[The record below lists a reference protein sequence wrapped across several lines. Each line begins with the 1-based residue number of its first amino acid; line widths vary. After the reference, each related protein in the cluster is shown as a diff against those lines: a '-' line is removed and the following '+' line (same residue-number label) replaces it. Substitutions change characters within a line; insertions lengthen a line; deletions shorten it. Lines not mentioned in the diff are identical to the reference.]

1 MENKT
6 LFGELPLGWKHV
18 ALSDIT
24 TFISRGRQPKYIASV
39 EGIPVINQK
48 MIRNF
53 TIDYR
58 YVKYND
64 AKKNINKS
72 VFIKIGDT
80 LVNSTGV
87 GTVGRSAYISID
99 PMRPTFVDSHVTIVR
114 PDTAIVDPKFM
125 SVVLSSDV
133 YSNYMGSTLAQ
144 GSTGQVELSR
154 QKLSKMCIP
163 FPPLN
168 TQRLIGTIFDLIDQK
183 IKLNHQIN
191 KNLLKLINNIYLRE
205 YFANPQVAL
214 ADHVA
219 LSDLIQTKTKTFNPK
234 KTSETL
240 VNHFSMPA
248 FDEDQYPI
256 IDKVTSIKSNKNI
269 VEPFSVLVSK
279 MNPQV
284 KRVWLPNISDKI
296 LNVASTEF
304 LTFTADSAEMQ
315 AFIFAIVNNKSYK
328 QFLMSNTT
336 GSTNSRQ
343 RVLPRVAYSFEIAF
357 NRIKAERLGEL
368 LVPFLEKIKLTKS
381 EIQRLKK
388 LRALLLPKLLSGSI
402 NLSSMEEAMKNA

>member
-1 MENKT
+1 METKTVRLGDFATFVNEKCYLNEASRNTYVSTENLKPNRLGVFFPITKLPRTNKVNT
-6 LFGELPLGWKHV
+6 FAKGDILIANIRPYFKKIWHANIAGTHSTDVLNIRSNSKQLLQSYLAVVLSDDRFFDYMMATSKGTKMPRGDKKAIMDFKFELPSFKDQIII
-18 ALSDIT
+18 SDS
-24 TFISRGRQPKYIASV
+24 ISI
-39 EGIPVINQK
+39 INQK
-48 MIRNF
+48 I
-53 TIDYR
+53 
-58 YVKYND
+58 
-64 AKKNINKS
+64 
-72 VFIKIGDT
+72 
-80 LVNSTGV
+80 
-87 GTVGRSAYISID
+87 
-99 PMRPTFVDSHVTIVR
+99 
-114 PDTAIVDPKFM
+114 
-125 SVVLSSDV
+125 
-133 YSNYMGSTLAQ
+133 
-144 GSTGQVELSR
+144 ELN
-154 QKLSKMCIP
+154 Q
-163 FPPLN
+163 
-168 TQRLIGTIFDLIDQK
+168 
-183 IKLNHQIN
+183 QIN
-191 KNLLKLINNIYLRE
+191 KNLLKLIDNIYLRE
-205 YFANPQVAL
+205 YFANSQVVL

>member
-1 MENKT
+1 METKSI
-6 LFGELPLGWKHV
+6 GEVSQVNLSQIRRTHEGPISYIDTSSVIYGKFSFPKIYSSVQDAPSRARRLAKSGDTVISTVRPKMCHYGYISSV
-18 ALSDIT
+18 NEKDIFSTGFVVVHPRRQVIEPYYLYLVLTSDEVTEKLQQIAETSTTTYPSIKPSDIT
-24 TFISRGRQPKYIASV
+24 
-39 EGIPVINQK
+39 
-48 MIRNF
+48 
-53 TIDYR
+53 
-58 YVKYND
+58 
-64 AKKNINKS
+64 
-72 VFIKIGDT
+72 
-80 LVNSTGV
+80 
-87 GTVGRSAYISID
+87 SID
-99 PMRPTFVDSHVTIVR
+99 IIIPSRKYQQDVAGIIGAIDEKIV
-114 PDTAIVDPKFM
+114 
-125 SVVLSSDV
+125 
-133 YSNYMGSTLAQ
+133 
-144 GSTGQVELSR
+144 
-154 QKLSKMCIP
+154 
-163 FPPLN
+163 LN
-168 TQRLIGTIFDLIDQK
+168 Q
-183 IKLNHQIN
+183 QIN

-256 IDKVTSIKSNKNI
+256 IDKVNSIKSNKNI

-388 LRALLLPKLLSGSI
+388 LRALLLPKLLSESI

>member
-1 MENKT
+1 METKT
-6 LFGELPLGWKHV
+6 VRLGDVANVNPRLPLTKGTV
-18 ALSDIT
+18 ARKIPMEALTAHQRHIDS
-24 TFISRGRQPKYIASV
+24 FFYEKYS
-39 EGIPVINQK
+39 GG
-48 MIRNF
+48 
-53 TIDYR
+53 
-58 YVKYND
+58 VKFQN
-64 AKKNINKS
+64 
-72 VFIKIGDT
+72 GDT
-80 LVNSTGV
+80 LVARITPSLENGKTSYVDLLDKDEIAFGSTEFIV
-87 GTVGRSAYISID
+87 LRAKNKLILPKFLYYISISD
-99 PMRPTFVDSHVTIVR
+99 DFRQMAIQSMTGTSGRQRVQSESVINYEFSL
-114 PDTAIVDPKFM
+114 PDIEKQTAIVD
-125 SVVLSSDV
+125 LLD
-133 YSNYMGSTLAQ
+133 A
-144 GSTGQVELSR
+144 
-154 QKLSKMCIP
+154 
-163 FPPLN
+163 
-168 TQRLIGTIFDLIDQK
+168 IDQK
-183 IKLNHQIN
+183 LKINQQIN

-388 LRALLLPKLLSGSI
+388 LRALLLPKLLSESI

>member
-1 MENKT
+1 METKLVKLGDIISLNYGKSLT
-6 LFGELPLGWKHV
+6 KKNRIPGDVPVYGSSGITDYHDKPLVDAPSLIIGRKGNIGSVFLSEVPFYPIDTTYFAKESDLNGLDLHFAYYFLKFLPLSEMNTDSAIPGLNRNNFYSLDV
-18 ALSDIT
+18 VIPDIKSQKIIA
-24 TFISRGRQPKYIASV
+24 FLLDQISYKIK
-39 EGIPVINQK
+39 INQ
-48 MIRNF
+48 
-53 TIDYR
+53 
-58 YVKYND
+58 
-64 AKKNINKS
+64 
-72 VFIKIGDT
+72 
-80 LVNSTGV
+80 
-87 GTVGRSAYISID
+87 
-99 PMRPTFVDSHVTIVR
+99 
-114 PDTAIVDPKFM
+114 
-125 SVVLSSDV
+125 
-133 YSNYMGSTLAQ
+133 
-144 GSTGQVELSR
+144 
-154 QKLSKMCIP
+154 
-163 FPPLN
+163 
-168 TQRLIGTIFDLIDQK
+168 
-183 IKLNHQIN
+183 QIN

-368 LVPFLEKIKLTKS
+368 LVPFLGKIKLTKC

>member
-1 MENKT
+1 METRTVRLGDFATFVNEKCYLNEASRNTYVSTENLKPNRLGVFFPITKLPQTNKVNT
-6 LFGELPLGWKHV
+6 FAKGDILIANIRPYFKKIWHANIAGTHSTDVLNIRSNSKQLLQSYLAVVLSNDRFFDYMMATSKGTKMPRGDKKAIMDFKFELPSFKDQIII
-18 ALSDIT
+18 SDS
-24 TFISRGRQPKYIASV
+24 IS
-39 EGIPVINQK
+39 VINQK
-48 MIRNF
+48 I
-53 TIDYR
+53 
-58 YVKYND
+58 
-64 AKKNINKS
+64 
-72 VFIKIGDT
+72 
-80 LVNSTGV
+80 
-87 GTVGRSAYISID
+87 
-99 PMRPTFVDSHVTIVR
+99 
-114 PDTAIVDPKFM
+114 
-125 SVVLSSDV
+125 
-133 YSNYMGSTLAQ
+133 
-144 GSTGQVELSR
+144 ELNR
-154 QKLSKMCIP
+154 
-163 FPPLN
+163 
-168 TQRLIGTIFDLIDQK
+168 
-183 IKLNHQIN
+183 QIN

-269 VEPFSVLVSK
+269 VEPFSVLASK

>member
-1 MENKT
+1 METKSI
-6 LFGELPLGWKHV
+6 GEVSQVNLSQIRRTHEGPISYIDTSSVIYGKFSFPKIYSSVQDAPSRARRLAKSGDTVISTVRPKMCHYGYISSV
-18 ALSDIT
+18 NEKDIFSTGFVVVHPRRQVIEPYYLYLVLTSDEVTEKLQQIAETSTTTYPSIKPSDIT
-24 TFISRGRQPKYIASV
+24 
-39 EGIPVINQK
+39 
-48 MIRNF
+48 
-53 TIDYR
+53 
-58 YVKYND
+58 
-64 AKKNINKS
+64 
-72 VFIKIGDT
+72 
-80 LVNSTGV
+80 
-87 GTVGRSAYISID
+87 SID
-99 PMRPTFVDSHVTIVR
+99 IIIPSRKYQQDVAGIIGAIDEKIV
-114 PDTAIVDPKFM
+114 
-125 SVVLSSDV
+125 
-133 YSNYMGSTLAQ
+133 
-144 GSTGQVELSR
+144 
-154 QKLSKMCIP
+154 
-163 FPPLN
+163 LN
-168 TQRLIGTIFDLIDQK
+168 Q
-183 IKLNHQIN
+183 QIN

-368 LVPFLEKIKLTKS
+368 LVPFLEKIKLTKC

>member
-1 MENKT
+1 MEIKSI
-6 LFGELPLGWKHV
+6 GEVSQVNLSQIRGTHKGPISYVDTSSVVYGKFNSPIIYSSVQDAPSRARRLAKSGDTVISTVRPKMCHYGYISSV
-18 ALSDIT
+18 NEKDIFSTGFAVVHPQRQVIEPYYLYLVLTSDEVTEKLQQIAETSTTTYPSIKPSDIT
-24 TFISRGRQPKYIASV
+24 
-39 EGIPVINQK
+39 
-48 MIRNF
+48 
-53 TIDYR
+53 
-58 YVKYND
+58 
-64 AKKNINKS
+64 
-72 VFIKIGDT
+72 
-80 LVNSTGV
+80 
-87 GTVGRSAYISID
+87 SID
-99 PMRPTFVDSHVTIVR
+99 IIIPSRKYQQDVADIIGAIDEKIV
-114 PDTAIVDPKFM
+114 
-125 SVVLSSDV
+125 
-133 YSNYMGSTLAQ
+133 
-144 GSTGQVELSR
+144 
-154 QKLSKMCIP
+154 
-163 FPPLN
+163 LN
-168 TQRLIGTIFDLIDQK
+168 Q
-183 IKLNHQIN
+183 QIN
-191 KNLLKLINNIYLRE
+191 KNLLKLIDNIYIRE
-205 YFANPQVAL
+205 YFANSQVVL

-219 LSDLIQTKTKTFNPK
+219 LSDLVQTKTKTFNPK

-248 FDEDQYPI
+248 FDEAHYPI

-304 LTFTADSAEMQ
+304 LTFNADSAEMQ
-315 AFIFAIVNNKSYK
+315 AFIYAIVNNKSYK

-357 NRIKAERLGEL
+357 NRIKAERLGKL

>member
-1 MENKT
+1 MESRTEK
-6 LFGELPLGWKHV
+6 LGDI
-18 ALSDIT
+18 ADIT
-24 TFISRGRQPKYIASV
+24 TGKTPSKRIENAYGNVIKFLTPRDFSGRFSV
-39 EGIPVINQK
+39 TTERMLSDQGYQAVYNQIVSGPSVSVTCIGSDMGKVIYNRESVVTNQQVNTLS
-48 MIRNF
+48 NF
-53 TIDYR
+53 
-58 YVKYND
+58 
-64 AKKNINKS
+64 KS
-72 VFIKIGDT
+72 
-80 LVNSTGV
+80 N
-87 GTVGRSAYISID
+87 
-99 PMRPTFVDSHVTIVR
+99 
-114 PDTAIVDPKFM
+114 VDPLFLYYL
-125 SVVLSSDV
+125 LSTKKQELLS
-133 YSNYMGSTLAQ
+133 YGAENGSTMPIITK
-144 GSTGQVELSR
+144 SMFS
-154 QKLSKMCIP
+154 KLE
-163 FPPLN
+163 
-168 TQRLIGTIFDLIDQK
+168 
-183 IKLNHQIN
+183 IKLPSVKVQRKLVACLSLLDDKIELNQQIN
-191 KNLLKLINNIYLRE
+191 KNLLKLIDNIYLRE
-205 YFANPQVAL
+205 YFANSQVVL

-219 LSDLIQTKTKTFNPK
+219 LSDLVSTKTKTFNPK

-315 AFIFAIVNNKSYK
+315 AFIFSIVNNKSYK

>member
-1 MENKT
+1 METKLVKLGDIISLNYGKSLT
-6 LFGELPLGWKHV
+6 RKNRIPGNVPVYGSSGITDYHDKPLVDAPSLIIGRKGSIGSVFLSEVPFYPIDTTYFAKESDLNGLDLHFAYYFLKFLPLSEMNTDSAVPGLNRNNFYSLDV
-18 ALSDIT
+18 VIPDIKSQKIIA
-24 TFISRGRQPKYIASV
+24 FLLDQISYKIK
-39 EGIPVINQK
+39 INQ
-48 MIRNF
+48 
-53 TIDYR
+53 
-58 YVKYND
+58 
-64 AKKNINKS
+64 
-72 VFIKIGDT
+72 
-80 LVNSTGV
+80 
-87 GTVGRSAYISID
+87 
-99 PMRPTFVDSHVTIVR
+99 
-114 PDTAIVDPKFM
+114 
-125 SVVLSSDV
+125 
-133 YSNYMGSTLAQ
+133 
-144 GSTGQVELSR
+144 
-154 QKLSKMCIP
+154 
-163 FPPLN
+163 
-168 TQRLIGTIFDLIDQK
+168 
-183 IKLNHQIN
+183 QIN
-191 KNLLKLINNIYLRE
+191 KNLLKLIDNIYIRE
-205 YFANPQVAL
+205 YFANSQVVL

-219 LSDLIQTKTKTFNPK
+219 LSDLVQTKTKTFNPK

-248 FDEDQYPI
+248 FDEAHYPI

-315 AFIFAIVNNKSYK
+315 AFIYAIVNNKSYK

-343 RVLPRVAYSFEIAF
+343 RVLPQVAYSFEIAF
-357 NRIKAERLGEL
+357 NRIKAERLGKL

>member
-1 MENKT
+1 MESRTEK
-6 LFGELPLGWKHV
+6 LGDI
-18 ALSDIT
+18 ADIT
-24 TFISRGRQPKYIASV
+24 TGKTPSKRIENAYGNLIKFLTPRDFSGRFSV
-39 EGIPVINQK
+39 TTERMLSDQGYQAVYNQIVSGPSVSVTCIGSDMGKVIYNRESVVTNQQVNTLS
-48 MIRNF
+48 NF
-53 TIDYR
+53 
-58 YVKYND
+58 
-64 AKKNINKS
+64 KS
-72 VFIKIGDT
+72 
-80 LVNSTGV
+80 N
-87 GTVGRSAYISID
+87 
-99 PMRPTFVDSHVTIVR
+99 
-114 PDTAIVDPKFM
+114 VDPLFLYYL
-125 SVVLSSDV
+125 LSTKKQELLS
-133 YSNYMGSTLAQ
+133 YGAENGSTMPIITK
-144 GSTGQVELSR
+144 SMFS
-154 QKLSKMCIP
+154 KLE
-163 FPPLN
+163 
-168 TQRLIGTIFDLIDQK
+168 
-183 IKLNHQIN
+183 IKLPSVKVQRKLVACLSLLDDKIELNQQIN

>member
-1 MENKT
+1 METRTVRLGDFATFVNEKCYLNEASRNTYVSTENLKPNRLGVFFPITKLPQTNKVNT
-6 LFGELPLGWKHV
+6 FAKGDILIANIRPYFKKIWQANIAGTHSTDVLNIRSNSKQLLQSYLAVVLSDDRFFDYMMATSKGTKMPRGDKKAIMDFKFELPSFKDQIII
-18 ALSDIT
+18 SDS
-24 TFISRGRQPKYIASV
+24 IS
-39 EGIPVINQK
+39 VINQK
-48 MIRNF
+48 I
-53 TIDYR
+53 
-58 YVKYND
+58 
-64 AKKNINKS
+64 
-72 VFIKIGDT
+72 
-80 LVNSTGV
+80 
-87 GTVGRSAYISID
+87 
-99 PMRPTFVDSHVTIVR
+99 
-114 PDTAIVDPKFM
+114 
-125 SVVLSSDV
+125 
-133 YSNYMGSTLAQ
+133 
-144 GSTGQVELSR
+144 ELNR
-154 QKLSKMCIP
+154 
-163 FPPLN
+163 
-168 TQRLIGTIFDLIDQK
+168 
-183 IKLNHQIN
+183 QIN
-191 KNLLKLINNIYLRE
+191 KNLLKLIDNIYIRE
-205 YFANPQVAL
+205 YFANSQVVL

-219 LSDLIQTKTKTFNPK
+219 LSDLVQTKTKTFNPK

-248 FDEDQYPI
+248 FDEAHYPI

-304 LTFTADSAEMQ
+304 LTFNADSAEMQ
-315 AFIFAIVNNKSYK
+315 AFIYAIVNNKSYK

-357 NRIKAERLGEL
+357 NRIKAERLGKL

>member
-1 MENKT
+1 METKLVKLGDIISLNYGKSLT
-6 LFGELPLGWKHV
+6 KKNRIPGDVPVYGSSGITDYHDKPLVDAPSLIIGRKGSIGSVFLSEVPFYPIDTTYFAKESDLNGLDLHFAYYFLKFLPLSEMNTDSAIPGLNRNNFYSLDV
-18 ALSDIT
+18 VIPDIKSQKIIA
-24 TFISRGRQPKYIASV
+24 FLLDQISYKIK
-39 EGIPVINQK
+39 INQ
-48 MIRNF
+48 
-53 TIDYR
+53 
-58 YVKYND
+58 
-64 AKKNINKS
+64 
-72 VFIKIGDT
+72 
-80 LVNSTGV
+80 
-87 GTVGRSAYISID
+87 
-99 PMRPTFVDSHVTIVR
+99 
-114 PDTAIVDPKFM
+114 
-125 SVVLSSDV
+125 
-133 YSNYMGSTLAQ
+133 
-144 GSTGQVELSR
+144 
-154 QKLSKMCIP
+154 
-163 FPPLN
+163 
-168 TQRLIGTIFDLIDQK
+168 
-183 IKLNHQIN
+183 QIN
-191 KNLLKLINNIYLRE
+191 KNLLKLIDNIYLRE
-205 YFANPQVAL
+205 YFANSQVVL

-219 LSDLIQTKTKTFNPK
+219 LSDLVQTKTKTFNPK

-248 FDEDQYPI
+248 FDEAHYPM

-357 NRIKAERLGEL
+357 NRIKAERLGKL

-388 LRALLLPKLLSGSI
+388 LRALLLPKLLSESI

>member
-1 MENKT
+1 MESRTEK
-6 LFGELPLGWKHV
+6 LGDI
-18 ALSDIT
+18 ADIT
-24 TFISRGRQPKYIASV
+24 TGKTPSKRIENAYGNVIKFLTPRDFSGRFSV
-39 EGIPVINQK
+39 TTERMLSDQGYQAVYNQIVSGPSVSVTCIGSDMGKVIYNRESVVTNQQVNTLS
-48 MIRNF
+48 NF
-53 TIDYR
+53 
-58 YVKYND
+58 
-64 AKKNINKS
+64 KS
-72 VFIKIGDT
+72 
-80 LVNSTGV
+80 N
-87 GTVGRSAYISID
+87 
-99 PMRPTFVDSHVTIVR
+99 
-114 PDTAIVDPKFM
+114 VDPLFLYYL
-125 SVVLSSDV
+125 LSTKKQELLS
-133 YSNYMGSTLAQ
+133 YGAGNGSTMPIITK
-144 GSTGQVELSR
+144 SMFS
-154 QKLSKMCIP
+154 KLE
-163 FPPLN
+163 
-168 TQRLIGTIFDLIDQK
+168 
-183 IKLNHQIN
+183 IKLPSVKVQRKLVACLSLLDDKIELNQQIN

-402 NLSSMEEAMKNA
+402 NLSSM

>member
-1 MENKT
+1 METKSI
-6 LFGELPLGWKHV
+6 GEVSQVNLSQIRRTHEGPISYIDTSSVIYGKFSFPKIYSSVQDAPSRARRLAKSGDTVISTVRPKMCHYGYISSV
-18 ALSDIT
+18 NEKDIFSTGFVVVHPRRQVIEPYYLYLVLTSDEVTEKLQQIAETSTTTYPSIKPSDIT
-24 TFISRGRQPKYIASV
+24 
-39 EGIPVINQK
+39 
-48 MIRNF
+48 
-53 TIDYR
+53 
-58 YVKYND
+58 
-64 AKKNINKS
+64 
-72 VFIKIGDT
+72 
-80 LVNSTGV
+80 
-87 GTVGRSAYISID
+87 SID
-99 PMRPTFVDSHVTIVR
+99 IIIPSRKYQQDVAGIIGAIDEKIV
-114 PDTAIVDPKFM
+114 
-125 SVVLSSDV
+125 
-133 YSNYMGSTLAQ
+133 
-144 GSTGQVELSR
+144 
-154 QKLSKMCIP
+154 
-163 FPPLN
+163 LN
-168 TQRLIGTIFDLIDQK
+168 Q
-183 IKLNHQIN
+183 QIN

>member
-1 MENKT
+1 METKT
-6 LFGELPLGWKHV
+6 VRLGDVANVNPRLPLTKGTV
-18 ALSDIT
+18 ARKIPMEALTAHQRHIDS
-24 TFISRGRQPKYIASV
+24 FFYEKYS
-39 EGIPVINQK
+39 GG
-48 MIRNF
+48 
-53 TIDYR
+53 
-58 YVKYND
+58 VKFQN
-64 AKKNINKS
+64 
-72 VFIKIGDT
+72 GDT
-80 LVNSTGV
+80 LVARITPSLENGKTSYVDLLDKDEIAFGSTEFIV
-87 GTVGRSAYISID
+87 LRAKNKLILPKFLYYISISD
-99 PMRPTFVDSHVTIVR
+99 DFRQMAIQSMTGTSGRQRVQSESVINYEFSL
-114 PDTAIVDPKFM
+114 PDIEKQTAIVDF
-125 SVVLSSDV
+125 LD
-133 YSNYMGSTLAQ
+133 A
-144 GSTGQVELSR
+144 
-154 QKLSKMCIP
+154 
-163 FPPLN
+163 
-168 TQRLIGTIFDLIDQK
+168 IDQK
-183 IKLNHQIN
+183 IELNRQIN

-357 NRIKAERLGEL
+357 NRIKAERLGKL

-388 LRALLLPKLLSGSI
+388 LRALLLPKLLSESI